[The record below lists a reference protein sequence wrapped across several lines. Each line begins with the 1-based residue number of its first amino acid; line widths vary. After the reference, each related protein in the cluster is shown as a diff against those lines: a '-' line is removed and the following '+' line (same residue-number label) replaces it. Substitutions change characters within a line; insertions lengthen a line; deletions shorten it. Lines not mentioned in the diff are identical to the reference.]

1 MAKKMTFSEKRRTT
15 SFQHLTH
22 PPKTRHKEKTMSSK
36 KKSSKKDKVKIAIRY
51 GVAIPERAL
60 MDLLRLDCA
69 GALVKFSKE
78 FAEWSPKEILERMK
92 GLGEVFNVTSAVLD
106 LIQSSWQDA
115 LQEYAENT
123 KLPKNFYPAG
133 CKPAKTA
140 KGKKG
145 LTEQEQ
151 RKVRAL
157 RKQGLSIKAIGKE
170 LHRAEKVV
178 ADFVR
183 TLPKK

>member
-1 MAKKMTFSEKRRTT
+1 MAKNKTFSEKRKKTFSRP
-15 SFQHLTH
+15 LTH
-22 PPKTRHKEKTMSSK
+22 PQKTKHKEKKMSSK
-36 KKSSKKDKVKIAIRY
+36 KKNCKKDEVKIAIRY

-106 LIQSSWQDA
+106 LIQSSWKDA
-115 LQEYAENT
+115 LQEYAEST
-123 KLPKNFYPAG
+123 KLPKNVCPKG
-133 CKPAKTA
+133 CKPAKSA
-140 KGKKG
+140 NVKKG
-145 LTEQEQ
+145 LSEQEQ
-151 RKVRAL
+151 HKIRAL

-183 TLPKK
+183 TLPQK